1 MNENMIYTK
10 GIIDENGNIFVP
22 CVYLEAGTE
31 VDHAIKVVAGKFE
44 IAMFPSDTEKDCDD
58 ICEGEC
64 EKCPF
69 NDEGM

>member
-31 VDHAIKVVAGKFE
+31 VDLAIKVVAGKFE
-44 IAMFPSDTEKDCDD
+44 IAMFPSDTGENCND
-58 ICEGEC
+58 ICEGDC
-64 EKCPF
+64 ENCPF
-69 NDEGM
+69 NKEDC